1 MTSNALRFFC
11 QFLSETGASTYK
23 LYKALAFKD
32 VKKGEWVMVMNK
44 NEKFLGKRKSFG
56 LKK

>member
-11 QFLSETGASTYK
+11 QFLLETGASTYK
-23 LYKALAFKD
+23 LYKALAFTD

-44 NEKFLGKRKSFG
+44 NEKFLGKV
-56 LKK
+56 LD